1 MELTVEAVAYLCMFL
16 LLLGVMGLYR
26 LSLASTGLETRPTG
40 SQLLWPLWLLP
51 IYFFTS
57 QTALEV
63 LQRLFPSPQWDTSQQ
78 LGFQSGNAASL
89 ALIFIG
95 LVVIPPLVEETLF
108 RGFLYTAWR
117 RKFGFWGAAGGV
129 SVLFALVHMPT
140 ISAVLDVGILSLFL
154 CYLRE
159 KTGSLWPSIILHAA
173 KNLAA
178 FIYLFIIMPK

>member
-1 MELTVEAVAYLCMFL
+1 MWASWCAKFRARAARQPGVIAATLLVVAVGFMSIIATGFIEPLFSGLHLKGNLMELTVEAVAYLCMFL

-117 RKFGFWGAAGGV
+117 RKFGFLGCCRG
-129 SVLFALVHMPT
+129 
-140 ISAVLDVGILSLFL
+140 
-154 CYLRE
+154 C
-159 KTGSLWPSIILHAA
+159 
-173 KNLAA
+173 
-178 FIYLFIIMPK
+178 